1 MTKELTLPVVPL
13 KPDLQL
19 LIAPPPV
26 QRQAATTFVAELA
39 QRGPVQVL
47 DGGNRFDVLT
57 LNRALRQRG
66 HPLYS
71 ALERV
76 QVARAFTCYQMVT
89 LLEQS
94 SSRGLPTLILNLL
107 STFADENAPLPERF
121 RLLESA
127 LGQLRAAA
135 RLAPVLLILHP
146 RPEDDP
152 FLERIREELTS
163 IWVFKDPGQPQQ
175 LSLL

>member
-1 MTKELTLPVVPL
+1 MTEKLTLPTVPL
-13 KPDLQL
+13 GPDLQL
-19 LIAPPPV
+19 LIAPSQV
-26 QRQAATTFVAELA
+26 QHQAATTFLAELA

-76 QVARAFTCYQMVT
+76 RVARAFTCYQMVT

-94 SSRGLPTLILNLL
+94 SSRGFPTLILNLL
-107 STFADENAPLPERF
+107 SPFGDENAPLPERF
-121 RLLESA
+121 RLLEAA
-127 LGQLRAAA
+127 LGQLRATA
-135 RLAPVLLILHP
+135 RLAPVLMILHP
-146 RPEDDP
+146 RAEDDP
-152 FLERIREELTS
+152 FLERIREEFTS
-163 IWVFKDPGQPQQ
+163 IWVFEDPVRPQQ